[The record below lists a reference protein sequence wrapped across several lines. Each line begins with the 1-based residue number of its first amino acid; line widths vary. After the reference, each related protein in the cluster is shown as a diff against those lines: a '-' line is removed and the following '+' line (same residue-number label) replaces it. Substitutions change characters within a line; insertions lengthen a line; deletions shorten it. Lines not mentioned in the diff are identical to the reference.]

1 MNRKSDICEACY
13 TDGAN
18 TISNGIS
25 RPSSSLKEPR
35 QLNRL
40 LLEDSGRDNP
50 APAVCESLPNAIR
63 SPSGRQIMEDS
74 VPLGMGDV
82 DRIADDGDEGAEWL
96 EFIHDND
103 DDLEDINPDSGRERS
118 C

>member
-1 MNRKSDICEACY
+1 
-13 TDGAN
+13 
-18 TISNGIS
+18 
-25 RPSSSLKEPR
+25 
-35 QLNRL
+35 
-40 LLEDSGRDNP
+40 
-50 APAVCESLPNAIR
+50 
-63 SPSGRQIMEDS
+63 MEDS